1 MLLLL
6 STNAICYSTVSD
18 YVKYNRKKQIVKF
31 IAKHLNML
39 FYSMTQLLSHTFAHL
54 TGPFFRLKAKLLPSK
69 KNLGLK

>member
-1 MLLLL
+1 MLLLS

-54 TGPFFRLKAKLLPSK
+54 TGPPSRVKAKLLANK
-69 KNLGLK
+69 FFLGLV